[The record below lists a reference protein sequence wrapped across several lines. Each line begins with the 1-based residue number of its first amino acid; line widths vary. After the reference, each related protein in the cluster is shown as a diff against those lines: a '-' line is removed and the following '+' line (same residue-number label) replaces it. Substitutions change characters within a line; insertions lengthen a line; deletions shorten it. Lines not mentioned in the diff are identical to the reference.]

1 MPSSPP
7 PVDLTRRHERPLATL
22 RLALW
27 FGLLAGLGEVA
38 LLALRKYVLHRFI
51 LVSKD
56 AVWMAPVADGILFV
70 LAGILLLGLR
80 AVLPRRVRL
89 PPVLVFAALA
99 AFTLLL
105 MYQPLYR
112 PAAALLA
119 LGLGTVA
126 FRTVRRWTPA
136 FDKIVSRT
144 LPVMIIVVVLGGSAV
159 HIQAAVEERRQG
171 SGTTAARAGAPDILF
186 IVLDTVRS
194 WNLSVYGYAR
204 PTTPEM
210 ERWMRDGL
218 RFDHALATAPWTLP
232 SHATMFTGRFPHEVL
247 ADWLT
252 PLDNRYPTLAEVLSA
267 RGYATAGFVANTL
280 YCSYESGL
288 ARGFAHY
295 RDYPITAPQVILT
308 SSLGNQL
315 AGARFVRRKLLRKSA
330 EDINDEF
337 LDWLKGRQDARPY
350 FVFLNYLDAHDPYQP
365 PAPFDTRF
373 SSPGAARLVESLDN
387 SSVTAVRMPE
397 VNQAAIDKYDESI
410 AYLDHHLGRLFSEL
424 KRQGR
429 WDNTLVV
436 IVSDHGEEFGEKGVY
451 YHGNDLYRPSLEVP
465 LLLRL
470 PGVVP
475 AGRSLTVPVSIK
487 DLAAT
492 VLNLSGA
499 GAELPGRSLARY
511 WDGRAADSAVTADTL
526 LMELNYAPRLPK
538 DAPIAKGP
546 MKSVLRNNLR
556 LIRNGDGR
564 EELFDFA
571 SDRDERSDLATMP
584 ERQGDLQMLRE
595 ALQALSASRSPP
607 AALSAR

>member
-1 MPSSPP
+1 MPIASP
-7 PVDLTRRHERPLATL
+7 PVDLTRAHEAPLATL

-38 LLALRKYVLHRFI
+38 LLSVRKYFLHRFI
-51 LVSKD
+51 GVSKE
-56 AVWMAPVADGILFV
+56 AVWMAPLADGVLFV
-70 LAGILLLGLR
+70 LVGILLIGLR
-80 AVLPRRVRL
+80 AVLPSRVRL
-89 PPVLVFAALA
+89 PPVLIFAALA

-105 MYQPLYR
+105 MYKPLYR

-126 FRTVRRWTPA
+126 LRMARRWTPA
-136 FDKIVSRT
+136 FDKVVRRT
-144 LPVMIIVVVLGGSAV
+144 LPIVVIVILLATAAV
-159 HIQAAVEERRQG
+159 PIQAAVEEGRHR
-171 SGTTAARAGAPDILF
+171 SGTTVARAGAPDILF

-204 PTTPEM
+204 PTTPEI

-232 SHATMFTGRFPHEVL
+232 SHATMFTGRFPHELL

-252 PLDNRYPTLAEVLSA
+252 PLDATYPTLAEVLSA

-288 ARGFAHY
+288 GRGFVRY
-295 RDYPITAPQVILT
+295 RDYPITVPQIVYT
-308 SSLGNQL
+308 SSLARELG
-315 AGARFVRRKLLRKSA
+315 GARFLRWKLMRKSA
-330 EDINDEF
+330 EEVNEEF
-337 LDWLKGRQDARPY
+337 LDWLKARQDSRPY
-350 FVFLNYLDAHDPYQP
+350 FVFLNYFDAHDPYQP
-365 PAPFDTRF
+365 PAPFDTLF
-373 SSPGAARLVESLDN
+373 SSPDAARLVENLEN
-387 SSVTAVRMPE
+387 SSVTAARAPE

-436 IVSDHGEEFGEKGVY
+436 IVSDHGEEFGERGVY
-451 YHGNDLYRPSLEVP
+451 FHGNSLYRGSLEVP
-465 LLLRL
+465 LLLRF
-470 PGVVP
+470 PGAVP
-475 AGRSLTVPVSIK
+475 AGGSIAVPVSIK

-492 VLNLSGA
+492 VLDLSGA
-499 GAELPGRSLARY
+499 RVTLPGQSLARY
-511 WDGRAADSAVTADTL
+511 WNGRATDNAATADTL
-526 LMELNYAPRLPK
+526 LMELNYAPRPPK

-571 SDRDERSDLATMP
+571 TDRNERVDLATRP

-595 ALQALSASRSPP
+595 ALQALAATRSSPTT
-607 AALSAR
+607 LSTR